1 MKSLIFFKFFII
13 SIVLIGCSS
22 DSSSDSSY
30 KSTFSVRIDAVE
42 SYLEQTED
50 ERYPYSYVPYLVMEN
65 MPAGEYVISNGGC
78 FSHTNPVPNE
88 SDYCDLEGDYDKNEL
103 FREWDWSQPLIW
115 AGSFLEHDLLPLR
128 DYYYRG
134 RVETN
139 KGVYYSNVIALRS
152 EKTAPLVDDPTAYE
166 IPIIFH
172 VPIDSTQNNT
182 ERVQDWLEFANM
194 VFSNYYDLPHLA
206 DADIRFV
213 PALQDPDGNPLET
226 PGMHYY
232 SEELHLDNFDVVGNA
247 PLWNMEK
254 ALNVWI
260 APFYNMDAAG
270 ISTFPYFDPDEILP
284 GMDVYPPDSKVG
296 IFINDHYDNMRNDN
310 MFVFAHEAGHFLGL
324 IHVFETATDDDN
336 DYCADTLFYDRD
348 EYTLLSDYYY
358 FKRPYPDNSDTF
370 FLSDNIMDYDFSY
383 YSGIT
388 PDQRDRVQFTL
399 NKAYFIPGEK
409 GKTETLRNSS
419 VRKFGRLVE

>member
-1 MKSLIFFKFFII
+1 
-13 SIVLIGCSS
+13 
-22 DSSSDSSY
+22 
-30 KSTFSVRIDAVE
+30 
-42 SYLEQTED
+42 
-50 ERYPYSYVPYLVMEN
+50 MEN

-194 VFSNYYDLPHLA
+194 VFSNYYGLPHLA
-206 DADIRFV
+206 DANIRFV
-213 PALQDPDGNPLET
+213 PATHDPDDNLLET
-226 PGMHYY
+226 PGIHYY
-232 SEELHLDNFDVVGNA
+232 ANVYVDNDNIIGNY
-247 PLWNMEK
+247 PVWDMEQVI
-254 ALNVWI
+254 NVWI
-260 APFYNMDAAG
+260 APFYNMGGTAG
-270 ISTFPYFDPDEILP
+270 FSYMPYFDSADMLV
-284 GMDVYPPDSKVG
+284 GCDVYSPDLETG
-296 IFINDHYDNMRNDN
+296 IFINDLYDMKSRNMW
-310 MFVFAHEAGHFLGL
+310 VFAHEVGHFLGL
-324 IHVFETATDDDN
+324 WHVFQD
-336 DYCADTLFYDRD
+336 DYCDDTEWYDRD
-348 EYTLLSDYYY
+348 GYMTYILEYYL
-358 FKRPYPDNSDTF
+358 KRLDPENPGYA
-370 FLSDNIMDYDFSY
+370 FLSDNIMDYEVSY
-383 YSGIT
+383 FSGIS
-388 PDQRDRVQFTL
+388 PAQNARIQHTL
-399 NKAYFIPGEK
+399 DKAYFIPGPA
-409 GKTETLRNSS
+409 GKSEPVLRSAGQ
-419 VRKFGRLVE
+419 RRFGKLQK